1 MENTPD
7 ARPRVLEPLFATDAH
22 AARRLRGAAEGAA
35 PSSVPA
41 AKRARLDDDEA
52 GPSAP
57 DSAPPLRLPLRE
69 RAGDDAAAGEDEMVN
84 CYEVRWARESL
95 HGSPCCVP
103 LLTLHALRLR
113 TWSRRS

>member
-35 PSSVPA
+35 PSSVPV

-52 GPSAP
+52 GPSAPP

-84 CYEVRWARESL
+84 CYEARTTHS
-95 HGSPCCVP
+95 
-103 LLTLHALRLR
+103 A
-113 TWSRRS
+113 